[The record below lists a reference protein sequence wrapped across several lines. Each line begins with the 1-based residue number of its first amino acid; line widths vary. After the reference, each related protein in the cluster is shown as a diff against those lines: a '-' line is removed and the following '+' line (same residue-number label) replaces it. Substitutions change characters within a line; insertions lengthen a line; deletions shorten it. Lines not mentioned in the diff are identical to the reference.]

1 MGKELKNV
9 DLMTLVALALALA
22 LCFSQELVPGFPDGS
37 VVKNPLANSKAHGF
51 DPWVGKMPW
60 RRK

>member
-9 DLMTLVALALALA
+9 DLMTLVALALAL
-22 LCFSQELVPGFPDGS
+22 CFSQQLVPGFPDSS
-37 VVKNPLANSKAHGF
+37 VVKNQLASSRAHGF